1 MVYFMQELLEQ
12 GKRDL
17 STEFHSAYNKGQWG
31 PTAKE
36 QGEEGFVDKKL
47 LKENSTDKEFS
58 G

>member
-1 MVYFMQELLEQ
+1 MQELLEQ

-31 PTAKE
+31 LTAKK
-36 QGEEGFVDKKL
+36 QDEEGFVDKKL
-47 LKENSTDKEFS
+47 LKGNITDNLFS

>member
-1 MVYFMQELLEQ
+1 MQELLEQ

-31 PTAKE
+31 LTAKK

-47 LKENSTDKEFS
+47 LKGNITDNLFS